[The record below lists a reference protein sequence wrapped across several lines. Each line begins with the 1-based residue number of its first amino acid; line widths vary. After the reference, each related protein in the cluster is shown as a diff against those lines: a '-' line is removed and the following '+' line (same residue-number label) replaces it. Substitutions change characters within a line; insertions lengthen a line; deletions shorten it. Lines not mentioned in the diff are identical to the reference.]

1 MGQIVKP
8 VKASFVFDAE
18 YAGQY
23 CEAMERSMTLLAVPF
38 KVSGFAPIYDQNEQ
52 DKINESTED
61 MKGRQMMVHCI
72 IMKTR

>member
-1 MGQIVKP
+1 MVTVSPGHAVMGQIVKP

-38 KVSGFAPIYDQNEQ
+38 KVSGLAPIYD
-52 DKINESTED
+52 
-61 MKGRQMMVHCI
+61 
-72 IMKTR
+72 